1 MPTAFTS
8 SLLSGQLKAACIV
21 LLKTSRPTRSSTL
34 ARTEASY
41 QSTLIKRYEQ
51 QGWFVLKLIQTNKPG
66 IPDLVLMKPD
76 QIRFVEVK
84 SASGRLSKIQEYR
97 HDQLRMAGFD
107 VAVDW
112 DQA

>member
-1 MPTAFTS
+1 
-8 SLLSGQLKAACIV
+8 LLSGQLKAACIV

-51 QGWFVLKLIQTNKPG
+51 EGWYVLKLIQTNKPG
-66 IPDLVLMKPD
+66 IPDLVLMKPG

-97 HDQLRMAGFD
+97 HDQLRLAGFD
-107 VAVDW
+107 VEVDW